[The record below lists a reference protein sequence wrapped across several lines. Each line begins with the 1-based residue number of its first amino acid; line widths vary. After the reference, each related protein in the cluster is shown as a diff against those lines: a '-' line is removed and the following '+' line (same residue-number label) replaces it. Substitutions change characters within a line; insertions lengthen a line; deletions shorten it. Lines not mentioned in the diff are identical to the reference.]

1 MVRIPEANRIEFLLD
16 LEFPEMRDPKNRL
29 EDGRVQLTKERAIQ
43 YRALKA
49 ELEALP
55 ETDLQSRY
63 TRAYREWQAK
73 RDAETEAGRSFNL
86 RSARADHAYWS
97 KMPLWTLEEAVAL
110 SLDRAPEV
118 VKWSDVK
125 VYVRSSPFAF
135 QFSRRREM
143 VERAAVAR
151 DLSFPIR
158 PLDFVQWA
166 RAHDIGLPPAL
177 DAALPS
183 ADPAEDWEAAHAAE
197 TEQHNTTRAELE
209 RLKAEIE
216 RISADKALSQ
226 RERSSCLKLII
237 GMAVK
242 KYRYDPAAARG
253 PAPSNI
259 MNDLHQ
265 LGIDIDVDTVRK
277 WLKEAAEELPPEKAE

>member
-1 MVRIPEANRIEFLLD
+1 MVRIPETNRIEFLLD
-16 LEFPEMRDPKNRL
+16 LEFPEARDPKNRR
-29 EDGRVQLTKERAIQ
+29 EDGRVQLTIERAAQ

-49 ELEALP
+49 ELEGLP
-55 ETDLQSRY
+55 ETELQNRY
-63 TRAYREWQAK
+63 NKAYRELRAK
-73 RDAETEAGRSFNL
+73 QDAETEAGRSFNL

-97 KMPLWTLEEAVAL
+97 KMPLWTLDEAVAL
-110 SLDRAPEV
+110 SLDRAPEA

-125 VYVRSSPFAF
+125 GYVRSSPFAF

-158 PLDFVQWA
+158 PIDFVQWA
-166 RAHDIGLPPAL
+166 RAHDIGLP
-177 DAALPS
+177 AALHAVLPS
-183 ADPAEDWEAAHAAE
+183 LGPAEDWKAAHAQE
-197 TEQHNTTRAELE
+197 VESHNATRAELD
-209 RLKAEIE
+209 

-259 MNDLHQ
+259 MNDLHE

-277 WLKEAAEELPPEKAE
+277 WLKEAAEELPTAKPE

>member
-16 LEFPEMRDPKNRL
+16 LEFPEVRDPKNRL
-29 EDGRVQLTKERAIQ
+29 EDGRVQLTKERAVQ
-43 YRALKA
+43 YRALKG

-55 ETDLQSRY
+55 ETELQSRY
-63 TRAYREWQAK
+63 NKAYRELQAK
-73 RDAETEAGRSFNL
+73 HDAETEAGRSFNL
-86 RSARADHAYWS
+86 RSAKADHAYWS
-97 KMPLWTLEEAVAL
+97 RMPLWTLEEAVAL

-118 VKWSDVK
+118 VKWSDVRG
-125 VYVRSSPFAF
+125 YVRSSPFAF

-166 RAHDIGLPPAL
+166 RAHDIGLPSAL
-177 DAALPS
+177 HAAP
-183 ADPAEDWEAAHAAE
+183 DPAEDWRAAHAAE
-197 TEQHNTTRAELE
+197 TEQQNATRAEME
-209 RLKAEIE
+209 RLKAEIDNT
-216 RISADKALSQ
+216 SATKALSQ

-259 MNDLHQ
+259 MNDLHE

-277 WLKEAAEELPPEKAE
+277 WLKEAAEELPPSQTE